1 MIGSQPCLLRQL
13 SRTDGECPNFT
24 CHGVLHVLRVSV
36 VKWFSALLSP
46 RRHGEHRECTGL
58 CFDTHQPECYLDRS
72 VTSLQFIAASTLLS
86 IEQLIPQLVIYMVVL
101 LLAISAHE
109 AAHAW
114 MSYKFG
120 DDTARLLGRIT
131 LNPVAHIDPIGT
143 LLIPIAAF
151 IFGSMGGPVAR
162 IPLIG
167 WGKPTPVNPLRW
179 RNKDL
184 ANVMVS
190 AAGIMANLFLA
201 ICAFI
206 IIKVLL
212 MTGTFSSIPES
223 FQEPV
228 TIFLQYLLIMNVS
241 LAVFNLLPFPP
252 MDGSKILETFLPASA
267 QPVLALMERY

>member
-1 MIGSQPCLLRQL
+1 
-13 SRTDGECPNFT
+13 
-24 CHGVLHVLRVSV
+24 
-36 VKWFSALLSP
+36 
-46 RRHGEHRECTGL
+46 
-58 CFDTHQPECYLDRS
+58 
-72 VTSLQFIAASTLLS
+72 
-86 IEQLIPQLVIYMVVL
+86 MVVL
-101 LLAISAHE
+101 LFAISAHE

-114 MSYKFG
+114 MSNRFG

-143 LLIPIAAF
+143 LLIPIVGF
-151 IFGSMGGPVAR
+151 VLGSMGGPVAR

-190 AAGIMANLFLA
+190 AAGIMANTFIA
-201 ICAFI
+201 ICAFV

-212 MTGTFSSIPES
+212 MTGWLDAMSPAL
-223 FQEPV
+223 QEPV
-228 TIFLQYLLIMNVS
+228 TLFLQLLLTINIS

-252 MDGSKILETFLPASA
+252 LDGSKILETFLPESA
-267 QPVLALMERY
+267 QPILALMEQYGFLILMVLIYVGFFGAILRPIMNLVYYLLLLGVQR

>member
-1 MIGSQPCLLRQL
+1 MNP
-13 SRTDGECPNFT
+13 
-24 CHGVLHVLRVSV
+24 
-36 VKWFSALLSP
+36 
-46 RRHGEHRECTGL
+46 
-58 CFDTHQPECYLDRS
+58 
-72 VTSLQFIAASTLLS
+72 
-86 IEQLIPQLVIYMVVL
+86 EQLIPQLIIYMVVL

-131 LNPVAHIDPIGT
+131 LNPVAHTDPIGT
-143 LLIPIAAF
+143 LLIPIVMF
-151 IFGSMGGPVAR
+151 IFGHVGGALGS

-190 AAGIMANLFLA
+190 IAGILAN
-201 ICAFI
+201 I
-206 IIKVLL
+206 IIATIGFVILKVLL
-212 MTGTFSSIPES
+212 KTGASDQLPES
-223 FQEPV
+223 LQEP
-228 TIFLQYLLIMNVS
+228 IFLFLSYLLIMNVS

-252 MDGSKILETFLPASA
+252 LDGSKVLDTFLPASMR
-267 QPVLALMERY
+267 PVMAFLEQYGFYILILLIYLGVFNAIITPVISVIDYLLRL

>member
-1 MIGSQPCLLRQL
+1 
-13 SRTDGECPNFT
+13 
-24 CHGVLHVLRVSV
+24 
-36 VKWFSALLSP
+36 
-46 RRHGEHRECTGL
+46 
-58 CFDTHQPECYLDRS
+58 
-72 VTSLQFIAASTLLS
+72 
-86 IEQLIPQLVIYMVVL
+86 MVVL

-131 LNPVAHIDPIGT
+131 LNPVAHTDPIGT
-143 LLIPIAAF
+143 LLIPIVMF
-151 IFGSMGGPVAR
+151 ITSSMGGS

-190 AAGIMANLFLA
+190 LAGILANILIA
-201 ICAFI
+201 SIAFI
-206 IIKVLL
+206 ILKVII
-212 MTGTFSSIPES
+212 MNGGRGIVPES
-223 FQEPV
+223 IREPV
-228 TIFLQYLLIMNVS
+228 WMLLGNMLIMNVS

-252 MDGSKILETFLPASA
+252 LDGSKVLDTFLPASA
-267 QPVLALMERY
+267 RPLMEMLEQYGFIILLFLMWMGFFSAIISPVIGFVEFLLLLGV

>member
-1 MIGSQPCLLRQL
+1 MNP
-13 SRTDGECPNFT
+13 
-24 CHGVLHVLRVSV
+24 
-36 VKWFSALLSP
+36 
-46 RRHGEHRECTGL
+46 
-58 CFDTHQPECYLDRS
+58 
-72 VTSLQFIAASTLLS
+72 
-86 IEQLIPQLVIYMVVL
+86 EQLIPQLVIYMVVL

-131 LNPVAHIDPIGT
+131 LNPLAHTDPIGT
-143 LLIPIAAF
+143 LLIPIVMF
-151 IFGSMGGPVAR
+151 IFGHIGGPMAS

-190 AAGIMANLFLA
+190 IAGILANTIIAIIAFTIFKILLLTRADERLAVSMQEPIGLFL
-201 ICAFI
+201 
-206 IIKVLL
+206 
-212 MTGTFSSIPES
+212 S
-223 FQEPV
+223 
-228 TIFLQYLLIMNVS
+228 YLLIMNIS

-252 MDGSKILETFLPASA
+252 LDGSKILDTFLPASMRPLLEILEQYGYIILMLLIYLGVFNA
-267 QPVLALMERY
+267 IISPVIEFVSYLLFLGVT